1 MLIASR
7 PKLFDAFL
15 LYPFFF
21 KFISSY
27 MQFGDFFF
35 LFVKNVYVHRRG
47 IFLDTEGQV
56 NAN

>member
-1 MLIASR
+1 
-7 PKLFDAFL
+7 
-15 LYPFFF
+15 
-21 KFISSY
+21 